1 MGSTGKTGYAY
12 HPPGTTITAANYN
25 APGILSPLYLGT
37 FSQIPDDEMTRNYGL
52 SLVQEFNG
60 TCSQVPEILAI
71 MDYGA
76 YYEWKANKGII
87 TAGARM
93 NLDRQFQ
100 QMMEVLHRV
109 HPHMLTEGHD
119 DADTF
124 INCIATRRFAY
135 CLLRSIFITT
145 SPNWP

>member
-1 MGSTGKTGYAY
+1 
-12 HPPGTTITAANYN
+12 
-25 APGILSPLYLGT
+25 
-37 FSQIPDDEMTRNYGL
+37 MTRNYGL

-100 QMMEVLHRV
+100 QMMECCIAFAPSL
-109 HPHMLTEGHD
+109 LTEGD
-119 DADTF
+119 ENTESVFVMLAG
-124 INCIATRRFAY
+124 
-135 CLLRSIFITT
+135 
-145 SPNWP
+145 